1 MVSIVTAASARDE
14 SPSVQHLG
22 HCARAMIAEALE
34 LERLAAPRR
43 RQREAGERASHAAGP
58 ASAAVAVRPGIVPAP
73 RPKPRPRSRPVVP
86 VQPAGTLRPPAHPE
100 SVRPASRNA
109 DHTVVPRPRGAV
121 QPQPPARPA
130 GTASAFA
137 VGTVIGHSRPVRAR
151 GTVADLLWPQRM
163 GRVTLT
169 TRQQGPRPPVKG
181 PERPGPRLA
190 RASRSRSP
198 VGTSAAAVQ
207 EECRQSD
214 TDDDIEDSTEFLLDW
229 GVEVP
234 PHYPGGN

>member
-1 MVSIVTAASARDE
+1 MPLVADAPSCQCLSLMDSSNAAASARRRRGRSWQAYATGWHLLVETLPHSVVVNILVSIVTAASARDE

-100 SVRPASRNA
+100 SVRPASRSA

-169 TRQQGPRPPVKG
+169 TRQ
-181 PERPGPRLA
+181 
-190 RASRSRSP
+190 
-198 VGTSAAAVQ
+198 
-207 EECRQSD
+207 
-214 TDDDIEDSTEFLLDW
+214 
-229 GVEVP
+229 
-234 PHYPGGN
+234 